1 MLKKNIEKIGK
12 NPKKSERIK
21 KNHKKSGKIIEK

>member
-1 MLKKNIEKIGK
+1 MLKKNIEKIRK